1 MKKEKV
7 FPRLMGYAGKHKI
20 LTYLSLVFSAISGIL
35 AIMPFVY
42 IYFII
47 RDVVQVAPDF
57 SKATNLVFYGWMAVM
72 FAILSILVYIG
83 ALMCSHI
90 AAFRIAGNMRIS
102 YDDTCRRD
110 RRGRKREAKKDHFGF
125 QQCHRDLFGT
135 SAS

>member
-7 FPRLMGYAGKHKI
+7 FPRLMGYAGKYKI
-20 LTYLSLVFSAISGIL
+20 LTYLSLVFSAISGVL

-90 AAFRIAGNMRIS
+90 AAFRIAGNMRIKATEHLTTIPV
-102 YDDTCRRD
+102 DDTCGRN
-110 RRGRKREAKKDHFGF
+110 RRGRKRKVKKDYFGF
-125 QQCHRDLFGT
+125 
-135 SAS
+135 